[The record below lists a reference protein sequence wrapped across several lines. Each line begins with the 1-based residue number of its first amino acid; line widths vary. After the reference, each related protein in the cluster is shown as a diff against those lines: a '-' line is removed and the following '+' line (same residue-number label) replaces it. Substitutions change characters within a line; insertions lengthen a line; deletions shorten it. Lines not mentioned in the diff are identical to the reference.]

1 MFLLNNYKYNNLP
14 ILLII
19 FFNVFLISSIPLS
32 LFDQSINLLI
42 SIAIFEYLRN
52 IKLKKKN
59 NILDTFVS
67 LFITF
72 YTLYKSFWIYSLDDK
87 FIFFVFPLLLISF
100 LIMNY
105 SLKNIFLNIRAIIIG
120 SILPIKELIFIPLS
134 IFLTPIS
141 TSGTWFLLNLFG
153 FDAYTKGQ
161 EVFIGEGGI
170 DITFGCSGSEQ
181 IIFTISSMIVLNFLI
196 PFKKINIFYI
206 QIILSILITL
216 LVNILRLCILAV
228 FVHTY
233 QSENFSIF
241 DFLHGPKGSLVFTL
255 ISTLFCCEIY
265 KKLYSLDRIIY

>member
-1 MFLLNNYKYNNLP
+1 
-14 ILLII
+14 
-19 FFNVFLISSIPLS
+19 
-32 LFDQSINLLI
+32 
-42 SIAIFEYLRN
+42 
-52 IKLKKKN
+52 
-59 NILDTFVS
+59 
-67 LFITF
+67 
-72 YTLYKSFWIYSLDDK
+72 
-87 FIFFVFPLLLISF
+87 
-100 LIMNY
+100 MNY
-105 SLKNIFLNIRAIIIG
+105 SLKNLFLNIRAIIIS